1 MTAYV
6 LAVYLVLLVAGG
18 LVGWLKAGSRVSLF
32 SALAFAAA
40 LAVCGYGPVP
50 YGPVLVLV
58 LLGVLLAVFV
68 ARWLKTRKFMPAGLM
83 VIVTAAAL
91 ALEVL
96 RRGR

>member
-1 MTAYV
+1 MI
-6 LAVYLVLLVAGG
+6 
-18 LVGWLKAGSRVSLF
+18 GWLKASSRVSLF
-32 SALAFAAA
+32 TALAFAAA
-40 LAVCGYGPVP
+40 LALCGYGPVP
-50 YGPVLVLV
+50 YGPALVLV

-96 RRGR
+96 LRGR

>member
-1 MTAYV
+1 
-6 LAVYLVLLVAGG
+6 
-18 LVGWLKAGSRVSLF
+18 
-32 SALAFAAA
+32 
-40 LAVCGYGPVP
+40 VP
-50 YGPVLVLV
+50 YGPTLVLV